1 MLSKNII
8 VHKSAY
14 RVSALCLLILLL
26 IFGGVVF
33 TQKPEDGKAERDTRF
48 LIIRSVGQAIQNNRD
63 LCAVQASV
71 QIAESNAFT
80 ASICPYSVF
89 NPVDISLYPPG
100 TKHHK
105 HKVVNPSYIALEQEV
120 DVLNERAGMSQF
132 PAITTDC
139 NCLTNIS
146 DAQTKL
152 NLSLSLP
159 VSPHYKPKQTLRWHM
174 II

>member
-8 VHKSAY
+8 VHKSAC
-14 RVSALCLLILLL
+14 RVSTLCLLLLL
-26 IFGGVVF
+26 IFGGVIF
-33 TQKPEDGKAERDTRF
+33 TQKPEDGKAERETSF
-48 LIIRSVGQAIQNNRD
+48 LIMRPVGQAIQNNRD
-63 LCAVQASV
+63 LSDDQASV
-71 QIAESNAFT
+71 QIAESNAFA
-80 ASICPYSVF
+80 ASICSYSVF

-100 TKHHK
+100 AKHNK
-105 HKVVNPSYIALEQEV
+105 HKVVNPSYIALEQEA
-120 DVLNERAGMSQF
+120 DVLNERAGKSRF
-132 PAITTDC
+132 PATITDC

-159 VSPHYKPKQTLRWHM
+159 VSPYYKPKQTLRWHM

>member
-1 MLSKNII
+1 MF
-8 VHKSAY
+8 A
-14 RVSALCLLILLL
+14 
-26 IFGGVVF
+26 
-33 TQKPEDGKAERDTRF
+33 QKPEGGKAERGTSS
-48 LIIRSVGQAIQNNRD
+48 LSIRAVGQAVQNNHD
-63 LCAVQASV
+63 LSAGQAGV
-71 QIAESNAFT
+71 QIAESNAIT
-80 ASICPYSVF
+80 ASICSCSVF
-89 NPVDISLYPPG
+89 NPVDISLYPPV
-100 TKHHK
+100 TKHNK

-120 DVLNERAGMSQF
+120 DALAERAGKSRF
-132 PAITTDC
+132 PATTTDC